1 MATVL
6 LTCKFRDGMSG
17 AMQTNQPHPNLDS
30 DMITTTNKT
39 LTSVCGNSLESF
51 EQLWDLAEL
60 SPTLAGIF
68 AKLSKTC
75 WFLAGS
81 LNPPELLPNCSRT
94 ETELQK
100 SFASPCKS
108 FASFVQVLKKPSK
121 SSQVLSPFRD
131 PCSQHR
137 FEIYAP
143 TMSQH
148 RFEIHARSTASIHT
162 RTWRHHRFDIMLAT
176 PGDTHTNT
184 NRHTQIHTQTH
195 THTHTH
201 THT

>member
-1 MATVL
+1 
-6 LTCKFRDGMSG
+6 
-17 AMQTNQPHPNLDS
+17 MQTNQPHPNLDS

-60 SPTLAGIF
+60 SPTVAGIF

-75 WFLAGS
+75 WVLAGS

-94 ETELQK
+94 APELQK

-137 FEIYAP
+137 FDSSAMPPRRGIELARAAAP
-143 TMSQH
+143 ASAAMAIPPPRAHRLPSRSRVGSRDLSSSGRDSSLSQDC
-148 RFEIHARSTASIHT
+148 RSKQLPQQ
-162 RTWRHHRFDIMLAT
+162 DLN
-176 PGDTHTNT
+176 PNGYG
-184 NRHTQIHTQTH
+184 
-195 THTHTH
+195 
-201 THT
+201 

>member
-6 LTCKFRDGMSG
+6 LTCKFREGMSG

-75 WFLAGS
+75 WVLAGS
-81 LNPPELLPNCSRT
+81 SRGAHRLPSRSRVGSRDLSQDCRSKHLPQQDLNPNG
-94 ETELQK
+94 
-100 SFASPCKS
+100 
-108 FASFVQVLKKPSK
+108 
-121 SSQVLSPFRD
+121 
-131 PCSQHR
+131 
-137 FEIYAP
+137 Y
-143 TMSQH
+143 
-148 RFEIHARSTASIHT
+148 
-162 RTWRHHRFDIMLAT
+162 
-176 PGDTHTNT
+176 G
-184 NRHTQIHTQTH
+184 
-195 THTHTH
+195 
-201 THT
+201 